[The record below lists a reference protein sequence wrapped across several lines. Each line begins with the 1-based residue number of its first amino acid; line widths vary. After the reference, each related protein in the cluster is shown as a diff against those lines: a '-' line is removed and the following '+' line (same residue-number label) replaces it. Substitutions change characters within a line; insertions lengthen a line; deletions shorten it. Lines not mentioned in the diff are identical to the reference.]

1 MVSTCSGRRSMSTR
15 HSMVLP
21 LPTSPVTLTMPSSWE
36 IAYSSA
42 SSVAPRFAPAKKK
55 SVWGVMRNG
64 GSFSP
69 KWSRYILPV
78 ALCRSSFLW
87 GRSLLLLLQRL
98 HARVQRGAVD
108 AQHLGR
114 LADVAAG
121 ELHGSLDIALLP
133 GLEHVVQVEI
143 ALALQV
149 PLRLLDQ
156 RSGVPV
162 QVCPVLDRRLQIELR
177 LDLNGR
183 ELLA

>member
-1 MVSTCSGRRSMSTR
+1 MVSTRSGRRSMSTR

-69 KWSRYILPV
+69 KWSRYMLLG
-78 ALCRSSFLW
+78 ALCRSGW
-87 GRSLLLLLQRL
+87 VRSLLQLLQRL
-98 HARVQRGAVD
+98 HARVKRGAVD

-114 LADVAAG
+114 LADVAAS
-121 ELHGSLDIALLP
+121 ELHGSFDVALLP
-133 GLEHVVQVEI
+133 
-143 ALALQV
+143 
-149 PLRLLDQ
+149 
-156 RSGVPV
+156 
-162 QVCPVLDRRLQIELR
+162 
-177 LDLNGR
+177 
-183 ELLA
+183 